1 MNVTDPTT
9 EQPIRLLDTA
19 LSEVVE
25 LGGSDLHVAAGRAPS
40 VRLSGALQT
49 LTSVGIWDADDV
61 QRILSAAMTPAGT
74 RSSLRRDPRGT
85 EETWPTSIA
94 SCSSA
99 T

>member
-25 LGGSDLHVAAGRAPS
+25 LGGSDLHIAAGRAPS

-61 QRILSAAMTPAGT
+61 QRILSAAMTPAQKAH
-74 RSSLRRDPRGT
+74 LRGGARARLRVHAARPRA
-85 EETWPTSIA
+85 A
-94 SCSSA
+94 SA
-99 T
+99 